1 MAFGRKKRID
11 EIPDPI
17 ASIFDLELAGGEP
30 PSVNI
35 EGDSQ
40 VVSPDQASMELDAP
54 GHADQPLNNESA
66 STPEKSATSFA
77 LLTQVLNRI
86 DFLNSQFESRLKYD
100 ESRELQVT
108 KLYDELD
115 AYKQNAQIEQMMT
128 LARGIF
134 DVLDKLE
141 PESSF
146 QMSLDYLREELIEC
160 LAVVGIERIQDSTEE
175 LGAQAQMVVGFL
187 DDTSDVATRVRKQGY
202 RLGELVVR
210 KRQIEIKKA

>member
-17 ASIFDLELAGGEP
+17 ASIFDLELAEGEP
-30 PSVNI
+30 PSVII
-35 EGDSQ
+35 ESDNQ
-40 VVSPDQASMELDAP
+40 VVSPDQASMELDTP
-54 GHADQPLNNESA
+54 NYADQPLNNESA

-115 AYKQNAQIEQMMT
+115 AYRQNAQIEQMMT

-146 QMSLDYLREELIEC
+146 QMSLDHLREELIEC

-202 RLGELVVR
+202 RLGESVVR